1 MMIKKW
7 DLLNIVITVIWLIF
21 FVLSL
26 IFVEEKWI
34 GVVLIIV
41 TIFFVFDLIYIYKNR
56 NSTKDFFRENW
67 FDIIMLIPFF
77 RIFKVGK
84 IVRVLKISK
93 TAKNIKNIK
102 RTLKVTEKIVEG
114 VDLAQK
120 THQIKKRE
128 DSNKIG

>member
-7 DLLNIVITVIWLIF
+7 DLLNIVITVIWLIVFVLNF
-21 FVLSL
+21 FVHATW
-26 IFVEEKWI
+26 VD
-34 GVVLIIV
+34 VVLFIV
-41 TIFFVFDLIYIYKNR
+41 TIFFIFDLIYIYKNR

-67 FDIIMLIPFF
+67 FDVIMLIPFF

-102 RTLKVTEKIVEG
+102 RTLKVSEKIVEG

-120 THQIKKRE
+120 SHQIKKRE
-128 DSNKIG
+128 DPNKID

>member
-1 MMIKKW
+1 MMVKKW
-7 DLLNIVITVIWLIF
+7 DLLNIVITVIWLIVFVLNF
-21 FVLSL
+21 FVHETW
-26 IFVEEKWI
+26 VN
-34 GVVLIIV
+34 VVLSIV

-56 NSTKDFFRENW
+56 NSTKDFFRQNW

-93 TAKNIKNIK
+93 TAKNIKHIE
-102 RTLKVTEKIVEG
+102 RTLEATQQIVEG

-128 DSNKIG
+128 DSNKID

>member
-1 MMIKKW
+1 MIKTW
-7 DLLNIVITVIWLIF
+7 DLLNIVITVIWLIVFVWRF
-21 FVLSL
+21 FVDN
-26 IFVEEKWI
+26 K
-34 GVVLIIV
+34 GVVDIVLFFV
-41 TIFFVFDLIYIYKNR
+41 TIFFVVDLIYIYKNR
-56 NSTKDFFRENW
+56 NSTKDFFRQNW
-67 FDIIMLIPFF
+67 LDILMLIPFF

-102 RTLKVTEKIVEG
+102 RTLKVTEQIVEG

-128 DSNKIG
+128 NSN

>member
-1 MMIKKW
+1 MMIKTW
-7 DLLNIVITVIWLIF
+7 DLLNIVITVIWLIVFVLYF
-21 FVLSL
+21 FV
-26 IFVEEKWI
+26 EAKWI
-34 GVVLIIV
+34 DVVLAIV

-56 NSTKDFFRENW
+56 KSTKDFFKQNW

-120 THQIKKRE
+120 THQIKNSE
-128 DSNKIG
+128 VSNKID

>member
-7 DLLNIVITVIWLIF
+7 DLLNIVITVIWLIV
-21 FVLSL
+21 FVLYL
-26 IFVEEKWI
+26 FGDDAKWI
-34 GVVLIIV
+34 GFVLTLV

-56 NSTKDFFRENW
+56 SSTKDFFKQNW

-77 RIFKVGK
+77 RIFKIGK
-84 IVRVLKISK
+84 IVRVLKIAK

-120 THQIKKRE
+120 SHQIKKRE
-128 DSNKIG
+128 DPNKID

>member
-1 MMIKKW
+1 MIKKW
-7 DLLNIVITVIWLIF
+7 DLLNIVITVIWLIVFVLCF
-21 FVLSL
+21 FVDA
-26 IFVEEKWI
+26 KWVD
-34 GVVLIIV
+34 VVLAIV
-41 TIFFVFDLIYIYKNR
+41 TIFFIFDLIYIYKNR

-93 TAKNIKNIK
+93 TAKNIKHIK
-102 RTLKVTEKIVEG
+102 RSLKVTEQIVEG

-128 DSNKIG
+128 NSN